1 MSQKSCPISFIK
13 VDANIVRINASYILL
28 FFSLYLNTSNRFILL
43 FLIADFIIRLFINK
57 DYSPL
62 YFLSARTKELL
73 HVKSKF
79 EDAAAKRLATYF
91 GLIFLVLI
99 LLFDLL
105 HTELFFYSTSG
116 ILLVCLFL
124 EVAFN
129 YCLGCKMYYLYK
141 RFV

>member
-28 FFSLYLNTSNRFILL
+28 LFSLYLGTSSRGIVL
-43 FLIADFIIRLFINK
+43 FLIADFMIRLFIDKN
-57 DYSPL
+57 YSPL

-91 GLIFLVLI
+91 GLIFLVFI
-99 LLFDLL
+99 VLFDLL
-105 HTELFFYSTSG
+105 HAQMLFYIMSG
-116 ILLVCLFL
+116 VFLVCLFL

-141 RFV
+141 RFM

>member
-28 FFSLYLNTSNRFILL
+28 LFGLYLNTFNKFILL
-43 FLIADFIIRLFINK
+43 FLIADFMIRLFFNK
-57 DYSPL
+57 NYSPL

-91 GLIFLVLI
+91 GLIFLVFI

-105 HTELFFYSTSG
+105 HAEVLFYIMSG
-116 ILLVCLFL
+116 VLLVCLFL

>member
-28 FFSLYLNTSNRFILL
+28 LFSLYLSTSSRGIVL
-43 FLIADFIIRLFINK
+43 FLIADFMIRLFIDKN
-57 DYSPL
+57 YSPL

-91 GLIFLVLI
+91 GLIFLVFI
-99 LLFDLL
+99 VLFDLL
-105 HTELFFYSTSG
+105 HAQMLFYIMSG
-116 ILLVCLFL
+116 VFLVCLFL

-141 RFV
+141 RFM